1 MKVDDILGGGRG
13 YAIYSASRAL
23 APHPNRCQ
31 VVVVQNGLRLA
42 ACLQLQK
49 ESPIRLAASPRS
61 PCLVHRLL
69 LEAKYCFMSETLNHA
84 TGKM

>member
-13 YAIYSASRAL
+13 YTIYSASQAGS
-23 APHPNRCQ
+23 PHPNRCQ
-31 VVVVQNGLRLA
+31 VVFAQNGLRLA

-49 ESPIRLAASPRS
+49 ESPIRLTASPGP
-61 PCLVHRLL
+61 PCLMHRLL

-84 TGKM
+84 TGKT